1 MPKDLT
7 ISLNDFM
14 VRRSSRYVSILPSL
28 VAIGPVVVQI
38 LVLVRHTN
46 SQDQVSNGSCD
57 FTGRSPSSKLPF
69 CQV

>member
-46 SQDQVSNGSCD
+46 SQDHVSNGSCD